1 MGLPAD
7 RGSLYSRPSR
17 RGCWYYLRYFFLFVS
32 LIQFLVILGL
42 VLFMVY
48 GNVHLSTEAALQA
61 TERRAQS
68 LQGQV
73 AELAAART
81 NLTKELN
88 LTVSARDSIMQR
100 LLGGRRDMD
109 RINTSY
115 RQCQAELETYHN
127 YQRIIAA
134 IILSEAKC
142 KEQLQV
148 NNQSCNEHILKLN
161 QKTQE
166 LEANLAKEK
175 AQCAG
180 EKNSLAQA
188 LQAAQAQ
195 VADCKREQAQ
205 LQQDRILAESQLQKV
220 QRLCITLDKSKFEM
234 ELRELWKD
242 SIIPRT
248 LSSISSSYS
257 LYVAPE
263 LAALR
268 ITCDQLPSVMSNKVD
283 ELARSLR
290 ADIER
295 VARENTELERQKLK
309 LNEDLQASQAAR
321 EKAEKEAQA
330 QESRVRSECA
340 QQTQLVLQE
349 KAALRKERDAL
360 GQELAQRKQEVEQL
374 KMKLTIS
381 ESTLD
386 TCIKAKSQF
395 IPAPRTVVAPPQPPS
410 IKDINPGLVEE
421 FKKKI
426 LESQGLPTSG

>member
-7 RGSLYSRPSR
+7 RGSLYARPSR

-68 LQGQV
+68 LEGRV
-73 AELAAART
+73 AGMVAART

-88 LTVSARDSIMQR
+88 LTARAKDSIMQM
-100 LLGGRRDMD
+100 LLGARRELD

-134 IILSEAKC
+134 IILSEKQC
-142 KEQLQV
+142 KEQLQAD
-148 NNQSCNEHILKLN
+148 NHSCNALLLKLN
-161 QKTQE
+161 QKTQA
-166 LEANLAKEK
+166 LEADMTKEK
-175 AQCAG
+175 AQCVG
-180 EKNSLAQA
+180 DKDSLTQGLRVAQE
-188 LQAAQAQ
+188 Q
-195 VADCKREQAQ
+195 VTNCGRVQAQ
-205 LQQDRILAESQLQKV
+205 LKQERDLAEGQLQKV
-220 QRLCITLDKSKFEM
+220 QTLCVPLDKDKFET
-234 ELRELWKD
+234 ELRALWKD
-242 SIIPRT
+242 TIVPRT
-248 LSSISSSYS
+248 LSSMPTYAMY
-257 LYVAPE
+257 LTPD

-268 ITCDQLPSVMSNKVD
+268 LTCEQLPSVMSNKVD

-290 ADIER
+290 AGIER
-295 VARENTELERQKLK
+295 VARENTELQRQKLRVD
-309 LNEDLQASQAAR
+309 EALQASQEAR

-330 QESRVRSECA
+330 RESRVRSECA
-340 QQTQLVLQE
+340 QQTQLMLQE
-349 KAALRKERDAL
+349 KAALRKERDLL
-360 GQELAQRKQEVEQL
+360 GQELAQRKQEAEQL
-374 KMKLTIS
+374 RMKLAIS
-381 ESTLD
+381 ETSLD